1 MIQLLLLFNDLRQR
15 VAKGLIYCF
24 DRVKLNGLFA
34 KSFLLWAYIAAYAL
48 CANYHIVKQDTD
60 IAVFPVEKSA

>member
-1 MIQLLLLFNDLRQR
+1 MPIEPSIGLSLF
-15 VAKGLIYCF
+15 
-24 DRVKLNGLFA
+24 NGLFA